1 MYKKNKSNLNFFKSV
16 FILGGTSEI
25 AQEICLNLVRKGTKR
40 IHFVSRKKSKINSF
54 IERLT
59 NEFTLEITNQECD
72 LFKEDFKTFPNI
84 EFFDLYIIA
93 SGYLGN
99 STLANVD
106 LDEALNIAKVNY
118 YSLIPWINSITSE
131 NRVSKPGAMWILTSV
146 AGDRGRPSNYHYGA
160 AKAALTIFCEGLLHR
175 LHKKPFKIRIIK
187 AGFIYTSMTIGK
199 VPKFLCA
206 SKKYVAKILIN
217 NPNKEGIEYLP
228 FWWFFVMKIVLILPK
243 SIISKL

>member
-1 MYKKNKSNLNFFKSV
+1 
-16 FILGGTSEI
+16 
-25 AQEICLNLVRKGTKR
+25 
-40 IHFVSRKKSKINSF
+40 
-54 IERLT
+54 
-59 NEFTLEITNQECD
+59 
-72 LFKEDFKTFPNI
+72 
-84 EFFDLYIIA
+84 
-93 SGYLGN
+93 
-99 STLANVD
+99 
-106 LDEALNIAKVNY
+106 
-118 YSLIPWINSITSE
+118 
-131 NRVSKPGAMWILTSV
+131 MWILTSV

-199 VPKFLCA
+199 APKILCA